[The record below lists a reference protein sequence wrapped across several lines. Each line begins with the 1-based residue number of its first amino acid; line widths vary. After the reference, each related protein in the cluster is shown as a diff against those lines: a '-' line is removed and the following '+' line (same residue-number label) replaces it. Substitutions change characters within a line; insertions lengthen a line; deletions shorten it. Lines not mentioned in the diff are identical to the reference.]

1 MEKPNLEQILDVIL
15 AWKIEAVSGHND
27 GMVRQHYISK
37 LAEVRA
43 AASWPAPK
51 KPQPRDPGLAQ
62 DEEFG
67 F

>member
-1 MEKPNLEQILDVIL
+1 MEKPSLEQILDAIL

-43 AASWPAPK
+43 ATSWPVAK
-51 KPQPRDPGLAQ
+51 SLQHRDPGLAK